1 MSKTNFIDPNSKI
14 SELKV
19 KNLDDEEIKLSS
31 LWKNKTVV
39 LVFLRHFG

>member
-1 MSKTNFIDPNSKI
+1 MNNSNFIDPKSKI

-19 KNLDDEEIKLSS
+19 KNLDNEEIKLSS
-31 LWKNKTVV
+31 LWTNKTVV